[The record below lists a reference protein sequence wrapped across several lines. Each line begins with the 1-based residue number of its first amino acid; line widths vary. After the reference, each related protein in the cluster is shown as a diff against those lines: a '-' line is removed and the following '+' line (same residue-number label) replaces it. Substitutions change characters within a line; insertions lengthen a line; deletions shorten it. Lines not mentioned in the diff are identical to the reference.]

1 MNMTNNKST
10 YNNIIETAHIGVK
23 KTTTMKSEKRM
34 KTKFT
39 YKYTI
44 EYKLTAYQKRQYDLK
59 RVQEMSTV

>member
-1 MNMTNNKST
+1 
-10 YNNIIETAHIGVK
+10 
-23 KTTTMKSEKRM
+23 MKSEKRM

-44 EYKLTAYQKRQYDLK
+44 EDKLKAYQKRQYDLK